1 MNPATSAP
9 TAVIL
14 RGLWHENPALV
25 QLLGLCPLLA
35 VSGTAVN
42 AAALGLVTL
51 MVLVATSALV
61 SWLRAWLSPEIR
73 IAVFVALI
81 AGLVTIAEL
90 VMHATLPALHA
101 RLGLFLPLV
110 VTNCLVI
117 ARAEAFASR
126 RPTGIAMLDALAQG
140 AGFALVLFVLGALRE
155 LVGHGSLFA
164 GAGYLLGW
172 PGLEWRSN
180 LYEGFLPVVL
190 APGAFFGLAFLIAGH
205 RWFDGLL
212 KQRSRQAHGAVARPV
227 WPALDA

>member
-1 MNPATSAP
+1 MNPVTSAP
-9 TAVIL
+9 TGVIL

-61 SWLRAWLSPEIR
+61 SWLRDWLSPEIR

-81 AGLVTIAEL
+81 AALVTIAEL
-90 VMHATLPALHA
+90 AMHATLPALHA

-126 RPTGIAMLDALAQG
+126 RPTGVAMLDALAQG
-140 AGFALVLFVLGALRE
+140 AGFASVLFALGALRE
-155 LVGHGSLFA
+155 LVGQGSLFA

-172 PGLEWRSN
+172 PGLEWQSSG
-180 LYEGFLPVVL
+180 YGGFLPVVL
-190 APGAFFGLAFLIAGH
+190 APGAFFGLALLIACH
-205 RWFDGLL
+205 RWIDGRL
-212 KQRSRQAHGAVARPV
+212 KQRARQAQAPVAQPA